1 MVGRQRKLLSNLEGT
16 YVQAEITFRCSSR
29 QTVSSV
35 WTNCFILQAASS
47 AKSSSDMS
55 SFSDL
60 QGAPQTASL
69 EKQRFDFMGGVL
81 DACTTFVQTRKCI
94 GQVGIPKLSYFQWWE
109 IRQPHLG
116 VLVTVNGVWPQVQIL
131 VLTGLS
137 LMPLAVATESYIPGK
152 SSWTLALLKWTAG
165 QQLHIAPDRT

>member
-1 MVGRQRKLLSNLEGT
+1 MVGRHRKLLSNLEGT

-29 QTVSSV
+29 RSTESSA

-69 EKQRFDFMGGVL
+69 DFMGCVL

-94 GQVGIPKLSYFQWWE
+94 GQVGIPKLSSFQWWE

-152 SSWTLALLKWTAG
+152 SIKWTAG
-165 QQLHIAPDRT
+165 QQLRIAPDRT